1 MPSMTIFERGQVV
14 VVDVPFSN
22 GTGVKP
28 RPALIVSDRA
38 FHGAILDVI
47 VCPISSQP
55 RYYTK
60 PGPGDCPIRTWQAL
74 NLRFAS
80 TVRVSKILSVDKK
93 IIRKKLGIL
102 AQTDMA
108 DVESALA
115 AALRLGNS
123 LSCACGA
130 PGDA

>member
-14 VVDVPFSN
+14 VVGVPFSN

-60 PGPGDCPIRTWQAL
+60 PGPGDCPIRAWRAL

-93 IIRKKLGIL
+93 IIRKKLGTL
-102 AQTDMA
+102 AQPDMA

-115 AALRLGNS
+115 AALRI
-123 LSCACGA
+123 
-130 PGDA
+130 GDSPC